1 MNAKKQEIVNR
12 LAEMERENRRL
23 QALLTDAVS
32 LTEYRPLADG
42 DDWTRALSAALREHE
57 IVRIPAGE
65 YLLSGGVVIPSNR
78 RIEADERAVLR
89 LKPDA
94 RLLLLRN
101 ERTQDGTRYP
111 VRKGA
116 RDRNIAIV
124 GGRWEESSDRRR
136 GYGSTGMYDEARS
149 FYGVSTCLFFNCVDH
164 LTLSGL
170 TFRHTAGFAVQLGD
184 ASNVLLEDITFEEC
198 FADGLH
204 INGNT
209 RNLLVRRVRGQ
220 VGDDLVALN
229 MYDWQDSSVDF
240 GPMDT
245 VLCED
250 LELSADSRYKALRIE
265 PGMYFYA
272 DGASVDCSLT
282 NAIIRRVRGVD
293 TFKMYYQTP
302 RYRVGAERPER
313 GDVGSGD
320 WIFFEDIDVNLRGP
334 IDRFAEYLNADPVR
348 GAFGAFEIGA
358 NLGHIC
364 FENIRLTKDADCP
377 MAFLAVVGPKSV
389 RLGEMEIFDPYVSC
403 RVGTLAFK
411 DVLVNGRQPLD
422 MRAEVFC
429 PVFDDVNGDG
439 NSTGRGEVECMER
452 LD

>member
-89 LKPDA
+89 LKPNA

-209 RNLLVRRVRGQ
+209 RNLLVRGIRG
-220 VGDDLVALN
+220 
-229 MYDWQDSSVDF
+229 
-240 GPMDT
+240 
-245 VLCED
+245 
-250 LELSADSRYKALRIE
+250 
-265 PGMYFYA
+265 
-272 DGASVDCSLT
+272 
-282 NAIIRRVRGVD
+282 
-293 TFKMYYQTP
+293 
-302 RYRVGAERPER
+302 
-313 GDVGSGD
+313 
-320 WIFFEDIDVNLRGP
+320 
-334 IDRFAEYLNADPVR
+334 
-348 GAFGAFEIGA
+348 
-358 NLGHIC
+358 
-364 FENIRLTKDADCP
+364 
-377 MAFLAVVGPKSV
+377 
-389 RLGEMEIFDPYVSC
+389 
-403 RVGTLAFK
+403 
-411 DVLVNGRQPLD
+411 
-422 MRAEVFC
+422 
-429 PVFDDVNGDG
+429 
-439 NSTGRGEVECMER
+439 
-452 LD
+452 

>member
-89 LKPDA
+89 LKPNA

-198 FADGLH
+198 FADGR
-204 INGNT
+204 T
-209 RNLLVRRVRGQ
+209 
-220 VGDDLVALN
+220 
-229 MYDWQDSSVDF
+229 
-240 GPMDT
+240 
-245 VLCED
+245 
-250 LELSADSRYKALRIE
+250 
-265 PGMYFYA
+265 
-272 DGASVDCSLT
+272 
-282 NAIIRRVRGVD
+282 
-293 TFKMYYQTP
+293 
-302 RYRVGAERPER
+302 
-313 GDVGSGD
+313 
-320 WIFFEDIDVNLRGP
+320 
-334 IDRFAEYLNADPVR
+334 
-348 GAFGAFEIGA
+348 
-358 NLGHIC
+358 
-364 FENIRLTKDADCP
+364 
-377 MAFLAVVGPKSV
+377 
-389 RLGEMEIFDPYVSC
+389 
-403 RVGTLAFK
+403 
-411 DVLVNGRQPLD
+411 
-422 MRAEVFC
+422 
-429 PVFDDVNGDG
+429 
-439 NSTGRGEVECMER
+439 
-452 LD
+452 